1 MSTVGARRDRRED
14 EQVRVLFTERART
27 GLGWLSVSFVVFL
40 ITDLVQAPS
49 LITSLAP
56 VKLVQ
61 LVGIVGAWTALHLP
75 GGQRHPIPVVLLMSA
90 IYAATVSAQ
99 GVLRDDLVTAAL
111 SLTSVVFAA
120 SVMLPAGARFQGG
133 LVVIGAISLLSG
145 IYVSTGEL
153 AMAVTLPA
161 LTLWATAIA
170 SVMIAHQRMRYEARS
185 EHQQRAL
192 RASEERLR
200 LVLDAT
206 NDGVWDWNIE
216 TGEVNYSPRWLES
229 LGYVPAEVPPHVSF
243 WESLVHPEDM
253 PRVQSA
259 LQDHFEGKTRAYECE
274 TRLLTKSGAWRPY
287 LDRGKV
293 VERTGDGKP
302 LRMIGTETD
311 ISERTRRQ
319 DEMAALLAVSQ
330 DISGTVDRFEIMER
344 VQTHAAAALGSD
356 RVSVSTYYWDRQ
368 RRVFRQF
375 SQVGIAPRFLQ
386 AAAQIEFNAQSDLIA
401 NFIGQFV
408 AGETIVIDA
417 ETPQSEHL
425 SHMLKSFDVTALAA
439 APLRVH
445 ERHLGALVAFL
456 SDTPRLAPT
465 QVKLLEAMARQLAV
479 ALEAAELYERE
490 RERAEEETA
499 MARVGQELIAS
510 LDIPVLL
517 GSLCRITSEILGCDF
532 SHTFL
537 YQPVNAVFQAVAG
550 FGDPPDKWEQL
561 RQSQMPR
568 AFVQTLVERL
578 EKGAVVQ
585 VGKATS
591 PELMPEGLQA
601 AYGIT
606 HALFVPL
613 RRGSEIVGVH
623 TAGYRGR
630 EQPFPRSA
638 ERVAARIADMASL
651 ALQNARLVEELDRAN
666 AVKADFVASM
676 SHELRNPLN
685 ILIGYHDLLL
695 DGAFDPL
702 TEKQEEIVRRLL
714 HQSREL
720 LNLINATLD
729 LSGLDAGRI
738 PLRWDTVDA
747 AALVAVVAREGQPH
761 GAEPRIRV
769 TSQALEPLPHLQTD
783 AAKLKLVLSNLLSNA
798 LKFTAEGE
806 ITITARPRQGG
817 IEFAVADTGI
827 GIAPDA
833 LQRIFE
839 PFQQADTT
847 ISARFGG
854 VGLGLHIVR
863 RLVNLLGGVVAV
875 ESEIG
880 RGSVFRIW
888 LPIQPEGATAEVGKE
903 ARPVGSVAA

>member
-1 MSTVGARRDRRED
+1 MRT
-14 EQVRVLFTERART
+14 LFTERART
-27 GLGWLSVSFVVFL
+27 GLAWLSVSFFVFL
-40 ITDLVQAPS
+40 IADLVWAPTS
-49 LITSLAP
+49 ISSLAP
-56 VKLVQ
+56 VKIVQ
-61 LVGIVGAWTALHLP
+61 LVAIAATWTVLRLP
-75 GGQRHPIPVVLLMSA
+75 RGQRHPISIVLLMSA

-111 SLTSVVFAA
+111 SLVTVAFVAAVV
-120 SVMLPAGARFQGG
+120 LPAGARFQGA
-133 LVVIGAISLLSG
+133 LVAIGSISLLSA
-145 IYVSTGEL
+145 IYAATGEL
-153 AMAVTLPA
+153 AMAVSLPA
-161 LTLWATAIA
+161 LTLWGTAIA
-170 SVMIAHQRMRYEARS
+170 SVIVAHQRQLYEVRL
-185 EHQQRAL
+185 EYQQCAL

-229 LGYVPAEVPPHVSF
+229 LGYVPSEVPPHVSF
-243 WESLVHPEDM
+243 WENLVHPDDM

-259 LQDHFEGKTRAYECE
+259 LQEHFFGKADVYECE
-274 TRLLTKSGAWRPY
+274 NRLRTRSGAWRPY

-293 VERTGDGKP
+293 LERTADGKP
-302 LRMIGTETD
+302 LRMVGTETD
-311 ISERTRRQ
+311 ISERIRRQ
-319 DEMAALLAVSQ
+319 DEIAALLAVSQ
-330 DISGTVDRFEIMER
+330 DITGTVDRFEIMER
-344 VQTHAAAALGSD
+344 VQTHAAVALGSD
-356 RVSVSTYYWDRQ
+356 RLSVSTFYWDRQ

-375 SQVGIAPRFLQ
+375 SQVGISPRFLQ
-386 AAAQIEFNAQSDLIA
+386 AAKQLEFDAQSELITT
-401 NFIGQFV
+401 FIGRFV
-408 AGETIVIDA
+408 AGETIIIDA
-417 ETPQSEHL
+417 ETPKSDLL
-425 SHMLKSFDVTALAA
+425 SDVLKSFDVSALAA

-445 ERHLGALVAFL
+445 QRHLGALVAFM
-456 SDTPRLAPT
+456 SDTPRITPT
-465 QVKLLEAMARQLAV
+465 QVKLLEAMAPQLAV

-490 RERAEEETA
+490 RERAEEA
-499 MARVGQELIAS
+499 AALARVGQELIAS

-517 GSLCRITSEILGCDF
+517 ASLCRVTTEVIGCDF

-537 YQPVNAVFQAVAG
+537 YEPADAVFRAVAG
-550 FGDPPDKWEQL
+550 CGDPPEQWEQL
-561 RQSQMPR
+561 RQRPMPR
-568 AFVQTLVERL
+568 ALVQALVERL
-578 EKGAVVQ
+578 EQGTVVQ
-585 VGKATS
+585 VGNATT
-591 PELMPEGLQA
+591 PELIPEGLQA

-613 RRGSEIVGVH
+613 RRGKEIVGVH

-630 EQPFPRSA
+630 EQPLPRST

-702 TEKQEEIVRRLL
+702 TEKQEEIIRRLL

-720 LNLINATLD
+720 LTLINATLD
-729 LSGLDAGRI
+729 LSGLDAGRV
-738 PLRWDTVDA
+738 PLRWEAVDA

-761 GAEPRIRV
+761 GAEARV
-769 TSQALEPLPHLQTD
+769 RVVAHAHGPLPPLHTD
-783 AAKLKLVLSNLLSNA
+783 AAKLKLVLTNLLSNA
-798 LKFTAEGE
+798 LKFTTEGE
-806 ITITARPRQGG
+806 VTITARAGQGG
-817 IEFAVADTGI
+817 IELAVADTGI
-827 GIAPDA
+827 GIAVDA
-833 LQRIFE
+833 QQKIFE
-839 PFQQADTT
+839 PFQQADAT

-863 RLVNLLGGVVAV
+863 RLVHLLGGTVSV

-888 LPIQPEGATAEVGKE
+888 LPTQPEGATDEAAQEAATVG
-903 ARPVGSVAA
+903 PAAT